1 MKIRGVERMGFAK
14 KLQTAPAYEKI
25 LGINGDHPF
34 KDKAPGAYVEYKAR
48 KRKRGRVTYFNF
60 GLAKDMGLI
69 PKSHEH
75 TLTDELSEALLE
87 TFAITIINEY
97 DITNGVK
104 IDPEEIKP
112 NTYMATRYLQL
123 QHPNKRG
130 LTSGDGRSIW
140 NGYVKHNGKTW
151 DISSCGTGATCL
163 SPASAINKKFYKTGD
178 PNVSYGCGY
187 ATLSEGMI
195 NVLLSEI
202 MTANNIAT
210 ERVLC
215 VVEFPGSFAI
225 TVRAGENLL
234 RPSHFFNHL
243 KQEQYQRLKNVTDF
257 FIDRQIANKVW
268 KKVPSHM
275 NRYDFLLER
284 ICETFAKITAQ
295 FESEY
300 VFCWL
305 DWDGDNILA
314 DGGIIDFGSVR
325 QFGLFHHEYR
335 FDDDERWS
343 TNIKGQ
349 KNKARYI
356 CQTFAQLVDYL
367 KTGKKKPHKS
377 FANAPV
383 LKKFQKT
390 FADHKLRLL
399 LGRIGFTEDQANI
412 LMVSNVKLVKQF
424 EAVFATFER
433 AKSRKGPTRVP
444 DGITW
449 NAIFSMRDVL
459 RVLPRLLQDKWEHVP
474 VKKFL
479 ATMRSSYA
487 SKKDVAPT
495 FYKKRKAYLFQKYY
509 MAMLSEVSK
518 ATGRPLPQV
527 LDGVAARSEI
537 TNRYERITGD
547 AVCLIGDELV
557 NLRKTMQPDEL
568 HEAIDSFVKEQI
580 LIPEKRIVQ
589 KKRRFSKKTSKLVS
603 SIQEYLKEY
612 REGL

>member
-1 MKIRGVERMGFAK
+1 MGLAR
-14 KLQTAPAYEKI
+14 KLQPSTGYEKI
-25 LGINGDHPF
+25 LGIDGSHPF
-34 KDKAPGAYVEYKAR
+34 KDKVPGAYVEYQAR
-48 KRKRGRVTYFNF
+48 RRKRGRVAYFNF
-60 GLAKDMGLI
+60 DLAKEMGLI
-69 PKSHEH
+69 PKAHSHA
-75 TLTDELSEALLE
+75 LTDELSETLLE
-87 TFAITIINEY
+87 AFAITIINEY
-97 DITNGVK
+97 DITHQVK

-112 NTYMATRYLQL
+112 NRYMATRYLQL

-140 NGYVKHNGKTW
+140 NGYVKNNGKTW

-163 SPASAINKKFYKTGD
+163 SPASAIHKKFYKTGD

-195 NVLLSEI
+195 DVLLSEI
-202 MTANNIAT
+202 MNLNNIAT

-215 VVEFPGSFAI
+215 VVEFPNNFAI

-257 FIDRQIANKVW
+257 FIDRQLANKTW
-268 KKVPSHM
+268 KKIPAGV
-275 NRYDFLLER
+275 NRYDFLLDR

-300 VFCWL
+300 IFCWL

-349 KNKARYI
+349 RLKARDI
-356 CQTFAQLVDYL
+356 TQTFAQLVDYL
-367 KTGKKKPHKS
+367 KTGKKKPQRA
-377 FANAPV
+377 FANAPI
-383 LKKFQKT
+383 LKKFQAMFT
-390 FADHKLRLL
+390 EHKRWLL
-399 LGRIGFTEDQANI
+399 LARTGFTEAQASV
-412 LMVSNVKLVKQF
+412 LMRANPKLVRQF
-424 EAVFATFER
+424 EEVFSTFER

-449 NAIFSMRDVL
+449 NAIYSMRDIL
-459 RVLPRLLQDKWEHVP
+459 RVLPRQLQAKFDFVTAE
-474 VKKFL
+474 KFL
-479 ATMRSSYA
+479 GIMRSSYA
-487 SKKDVAPT
+487 TKKDVAPT
-495 FYKKRKAYLFQKYY
+495 FYKKRKAFFFQKYY
-509 MAMLSEVSK
+509 MAMLAEVGK
-518 ATGRPLPQV
+518 AMGKSVPEV
-527 LDGVAARSEI
+527 LESVASRSEI
-537 TNRYERITGD
+537 INRYERITGD
-547 AVCLIGDELV
+547 AVCVISDEIV
-557 NLRKTMQPDEL
+557 NLRKSMDSKEL
-568 HEAIDSFVKEQI
+568 HEAIESFVKEQA
-580 LIPEKRIVQ
+580 LVPERRAAQ
-589 KKRRFSKKTSKLVS
+589 RKKRFSKKASKLVS